1 MQRVEELKTKVLNAQ
16 QNGDVASLYVLE
28 QQAHEL
34 FDEDTIGDF
43 YANILDLAL
52 ERLTDTLEAH
62 RIMDMNEVQDFAT
75 IRALYEYGIEHYS
88 AGKIS
93 DASALFEVLSGLT
106 NDKKFSSALR
116 FHTIASRENISLDDF
131 IENIADIE
139 ATQDAGTFYI
149 SCFNKE
155 AQKLLDNSQINGSGE

>member
-16 QNGDVASLYVLE
+16 QNGDIASLFVLE

-34 FDEDTIGDF
+34 FDEDTLNDF

-62 RIMDMNEVQDFAT
+62 RVMDMNEVQDFAT
-75 IRALYEYGIEHYS
+75 IRALYEYAIEHYS

-93 DASALFEVLSGLT
+93 DASALFEVLSGLS
-106 NDKKFSSALR
+106 NDKKFSSALK
-116 FHTIASRENISLDDF
+116 FHWIASKENISLDDF

-139 ATQDAGTFYI
+139 ATQNAGTFYI
-149 SCFNKE
+149 SCFSKE
-155 AQKLLDNSQINGSGE
+155 AQKLLDNSQIDGSSE